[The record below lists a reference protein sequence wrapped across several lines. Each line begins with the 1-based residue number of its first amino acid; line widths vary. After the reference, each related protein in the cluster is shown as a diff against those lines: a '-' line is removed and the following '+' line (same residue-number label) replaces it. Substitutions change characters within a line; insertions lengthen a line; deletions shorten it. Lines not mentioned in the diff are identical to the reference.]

1 MERCDDETRD
11 NTNSVVEKLRDAGT
25 IVEEVSL
32 PVDFDAALLEQ
43 RALMSVEG
51 AQVHESNFAVRADD
65 FSANVHGLIEQ
76 GLATLRADI
85 PEGEALS
92 AGVQAWCTGGDS
104 GL

>member
-1 MERCDDETRD
+1 MEQCDDETRD
-11 NTNSVVEKLRDAGT
+11 NTSSMVEKLCEAGA

-32 PVDFDAALLEQ
+32 PVDFDAALLGQ

-65 FSANVHGLIEQ
+65 FSSNVHGLIEQ
-76 GLATLRADI
+76 GLATLRVDI
-85 PEGEALS
+85 PEGEALPE
-92 AGVQAWCTGGDS
+92 GVQAWCTGGDS